1 MIFYVILLLFFR
13 LLMMVFT
20 AYWEKERER
29 MELNELWY
37 NFIDAINF
45 FLLCFC
51 NFLGF
56 LIIGAVWL

>member
-1 MIFYVILLLFFR
+1 
-13 LLMMVFT
+13 MMVFT

-37 NFIDAINF
+37 NFIDAINL

-56 LIIGAVWL
+56 LIMGAVWL